1 MWTVKVISQGYQ
13 KEFVHRIQSI
23 QLRLVKVAR
32 QFQVPGYLAGIWEW
46 YLIYGEQALASMPT
60 SIHTAVLHEIALARL
75 FRKTHVRL
83 IDGKTVLQSAG

>member
-32 QFQVPGYLAGIWEW
+32 QFQVPGYLAGILGMVPHLWGTGIG
-46 YLIYGEQALASMPT
+46 LDANLHTYGRSP
-60 SIHTAVLHEIALARL
+60 
-75 FRKTHVRL
+75 
-83 IDGKTVLQSAG
+83 